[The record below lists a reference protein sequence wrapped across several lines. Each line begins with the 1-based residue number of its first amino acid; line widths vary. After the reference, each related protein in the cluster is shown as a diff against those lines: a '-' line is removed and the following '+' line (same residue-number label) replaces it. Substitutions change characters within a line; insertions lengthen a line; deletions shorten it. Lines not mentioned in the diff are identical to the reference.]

1 MNINFEQD
9 ISRSPE
15 RRRQRA
21 IAKGIVPASGY
32 NDNEKI
38 IKSIIVGDQEYMNT
52 LTSSG
57 GNVRIKISGTT
68 DAMFSM
74 TIVDSSGC
82 NMLRKEIKNVKI
94 GNKGIYNFYQNFPSI
109 NSVKGSKGKIPKET
123 YTITVTPSADT
134 SFSNYIDANPYVT
147 TIEQRAKSK
156 ITIARYENGITG
168 LTFTGSAQSQTGE
181 ANQAS
186 NYQGYTDISFPIA
199 VKYSSYSAGNIYV
212 KSTDFN
218 TNVIKNNTIK
228 GIVYR
233 DGKTGK
239 SNNYEFGIDSNN
251 DYVGGV
257 VKDLVSKN
265 FEERVKDTI
274 TIGSKASWRIE
285 HEKFVVLSLDKDDNV
300 LNFDNCKNNKTKI
313 FKLNNTL
320 DIFPNMQVV
329 GDNIITSVTSIST
342 CGEKVTLSDEL
353 VIQPHTVLTFI
364 NKGSATVTG
373 VGFDRKPDKKTIV
386 FNRSVDIPDRTVVT
400 FDDDT
405 SAVRGTISQVGSGNT
420 GNGDA
425 NDVDLTCTVSIKKF
439 GNKPELVYA
448 LDMSKIISVKPNAY
462 NQSVV
467 TAKNTTIAI
476 DVIKFDTDVN
486 RTSKIGTVVRPPSHG
501 TVSAYSVS
509 DDAFAYLPNNNF
521 VGSDSFTFTMS
532 DGTNTSDEK
541 TILIEVLEGASGIS
555 ESVGLGG
562 D

>member
-38 IKSIIVGDQEYMNT
+38 IKSIIVGDEEYMST

-82 NMLRKEIKNVKI
+82 NMLRKEVKNVKI

-109 NSVKGSKGKIPKET
+109 NSAKGSKGKIPKEI

-134 SFSNYIDANPYVT
+134 KFSSYIDASPYVT
-147 TIEQRAKSK
+147 TIEQLAKSK
-156 ITIARYENGITG
+156 ITIARYENGI
-168 LTFTGSAQSQTGE
+168 TGE

-239 SNNYEFGIDSNN
+239 SNTYEFGIDSNN

-257 VKDLVSKN
+257 VKDFVGKN

-274 TIGSKASWRIE
+274 TVGSKASWRIE
-285 HEKFVVLSLDKDDNV
+285 HEKFVIFSLDKDDNV

-320 DIFPNMQVV
+320 DIFPNMQVI
-329 GDNIITSVTSIST
+329 GDNIITSVASIST

-373 VGFDRKPDKKTIV
+373 AGSDRKSDKKTIV
-386 FNRSVDIPDRTVVT
+386 FNRGVDIPDRTVVT

-405 SAVRGTISQVGSGNT
+405 SIVKGTISQIGSGNT

-425 NDVDLTCTVSIKKF
+425 NDVDLTCTVSINKF

-448 LDMSKIISVKPNAY
+448 LDMSKIISKKPNAF

-476 DVIKFDTDVN
+476 DMIKFDTDTN
-486 RTSKIGTVVRPPSHG
+486 RTSKTGTIVRPPSHG
-501 TVSAYSVS
+501 AVSAYNTT

-541 TILIEVLEGASGIS
+541 TVLIEVLEGASGTS
-555 ESVGLGG
+555 DTLSGG

>member
-156 ITIARYENGITG
+156 ITIARYENDITG

>member
-509 DDAFAYLPNNNF
+509 DDAFAYAPDNNF

>member
-38 IKSIIVGDQEYMNT
+38 IKSIIVGDEEYMNT

-82 NMLRKEIKNVKI
+82 NMLRKEVKNVKI

-109 NSVKGSKGKIPKET
+109 NSAKGSKGKIPKEI

-134 SFSNYIDANPYVT
+134 KFSSYIDASPYVT
-147 TIEQRAKSK
+147 TIEQLAKSK
-156 ITIARYENGITG
+156 ITIAHYENSITG
-168 LTFTGSAQSQTGE
+168 LTFTGSAQSQTSE

-186 NYQGYTDISFPIA
+186 SYQGYTDISFPIA

-239 SNNYEFGIDSNN
+239 SNTYEFGIDSNN

-257 VKDLVSKN
+257 VKDFVGKN

-274 TIGSKASWRIE
+274 TVGSKASWRIE
-285 HEKFVVLSLDKDDNV
+285 HEKFVIFSLDKDDNV

-320 DIFPNMQVV
+320 DIFPNMQVI
-329 GDNIITSVTSIST
+329 GDNIITSVASIST

-373 VGFDRKPDKKTIV
+373 AGSDRKSDKKTIV
-386 FNRSVDIPDRTVVT
+386 FNRGVDIPDRTVVT

-405 SAVRGTISQVGSGNT
+405 SIVKGTISQIGSGNT

-425 NDVDLTCTVSIKKF
+425 NDVDLTCTVSINKF

-448 LDMSKIISVKPNAY
+448 LDMSKIISKKPNAF

-476 DVIKFDTDVN
+476 DMIKFDTDTN
-486 RTSKIGTVVRPPSHG
+486 RTSKTGTIVRPPSHG
-501 TVSAYSVS
+501 AVSAYNTT

-541 TILIEVLEGASGIS
+541 TVLIEVLEGASGTS
-555 ESVGLGG
+555 DTLSGG

>member
-21 IAKGIVPASGY
+21 IAKGIVPAAKY
-32 NDNEKI
+32 NNQKI
-38 IKSIIVGDQEYMNT
+38 IKSIIVGDDIYNNT
-52 LTSSG
+52 ITSSG

-82 NMLRKEIKNVKI
+82 NMLRKEVKNVKI
-94 GNKGIYNFYQNFPSI
+94 GSKGIYNFYQNFPSI
-109 NSVKGSKGKIPKET
+109 NSVKSSRGKIPKET

-134 SFSNYIDANPYVT
+134 SFSNYIDGNPYVT

-156 ITIARYENGITG
+156 IIIAQYENGITG
-168 LTFTGSAQSQTGE
+168 LTFTASAQSQTGE

-186 NYQGYTDISFPIA
+186 NYQGYTDITFPIA
-199 VKYSSYSAGNIYV
+199 VKYSSYSSGNIYV

-239 SNNYEFGIDSNN
+239 SNTYDFGIDSNN
-251 DYVGGV
+251 DYVGDV
-257 VKDLVSKN
+257 VKDLVGKN

-274 TIGSKASWRIE
+274 TVGSKASWKIE
-285 HEKFVVLSLDKDDNV
+285 HEKFVIFSLDKDDNV

-320 DIFPNMQVV
+320 DIFPNMQVI
-329 GDNIITSVTSIST
+329 GDNITTSVASIST

-364 NKGSATVTG
+364 NKGSATVTQTG
-373 VGFDRKPDKKTIV
+373 LDRKSDKKTIT
-386 FNRSVDIPDRTVVT
+386 FNTSVDIPDRTVVT

-405 SAVRGTISQVGSGNT
+405 SIVKGTISQIGSGNT
-420 GNGDA
+420 GNGNA

-467 TAKNTTIAI
+467 TAKNTTIRI
-476 DVIKFDTDVN
+476 NMIKFDTDTN
-486 RTSKIGTVVRPPSHG
+486 RTSKTGIVRRPPSHG
-501 TVSAYSVS
+501 AVSAYSGTQ
-509 DDAFAYLPNNNF
+509 DAFAYAPNNNF
-521 VGSDSFTFTMS
+521 VGSDSFTFVMH
-532 DGTNTSDEK
+532 DGTNISDEK
-541 TILIEVLEGASGIS
+541 TVLIEVLEGASGASDSID
-555 ESVGLGG
+555 LGG
-562 D
+562 

>member
-38 IKSIIVGDQEYMNT
+38 IKSIIVGDEEYMST

-82 NMLRKEIKNVKI
+82 NMLRKEVKNVKI

-109 NSVKGSKGKIPKET
+109 NSAKGSKGKIPKEI

-134 SFSNYIDANPYVT
+134 KFSSYIDASPYVT
-147 TIEQRAKSK
+147 TIEQLAKSK

-168 LTFTGSAQSQTGE
+168 LTFTGSAQSQTSE

-186 NYQGYTDISFPIA
+186 SYQGYTDISFPIA

-239 SNNYEFGIDSNN
+239 SNTYEFGIDSNN

-257 VKDLVSKN
+257 VKDFVGKN

-274 TIGSKASWRIE
+274 TVGSKASWRIE
-285 HEKFVVLSLDKDDNV
+285 HEKFVIFSLGKDDNV

-320 DIFPNMQVV
+320 DIFPNMQVI
-329 GDNIITSVTSIST
+329 GDNIITSVASIST
-342 CGEKVTLSDEL
+342 CGEKITLSDEL
-353 VIQPHTVLTFI
+353 IIQPHTVLTFI

-373 VGFDRKPDKKTIV
+373 AGSDRKSDKKTIV
-386 FNRSVDIPDRTVVT
+386 FNRGVDIPDRTVVT

-405 SAVRGTISQVGSGNT
+405 SIVKGTISQIGSGNT

-425 NDVDLTCTVSIKKF
+425 NDVDLTCTVSINKF

-448 LDMSKIISVKPNAY
+448 LDMSKIISKKPNAF

-467 TAKNTTIAI
+467 TAKNTNIAI
-476 DVIKFDTDVN
+476 DMIKFDNDTN
-486 RTSKIGTVVRPPSHG
+486 RTSKTGTVVRPSSNG
-501 TVSAYSVS
+501 TLSAYNTT
-509 DDAFAYLPNNNF
+509 DDAFLYTPNNNL

-541 TILIEVLEGASGIS
+541 TVLIEVLEGASGTS
-555 ESVGLGG
+555 DTLSGG

>member
-21 IAKGIVPASGY
+21 IAKGIVPAAKY
-32 NDNEKI
+32 NNQKI
-38 IKSIIVGDQEYMNT
+38 IKSIIVGDDIYNNT
-52 LTSSG
+52 ITSSG

-82 NMLRKEIKNVKI
+82 NMLRKEVKNVKI
-94 GNKGIYNFYQNFPSI
+94 GSKGIYNFYQNFPSI

-134 SFSNYIDANPYVT
+134 SFSNYIDGNPYVT

-156 ITIARYENGITG
+156 IIIAQYENGITG
-168 LTFTGSAQSQTGE
+168 LTFTASAQSQTGE

-186 NYQGYTDISFPIA
+186 NYQGYTDITFPIA
-199 VKYSSYSAGNIYV
+199 VKYSSYSSGNIYV

-239 SNNYEFGIDSNN
+239 SNTYDFGIDSNN
-251 DYVGGV
+251 DYVGDV
-257 VKDLVSKN
+257 VKDLVGKN

-274 TIGSKASWRIE
+274 TVGSKASWKIE
-285 HEKFVVLSLDKDDNV
+285 HEKFVIFSLDKDDNV

-320 DIFPNMQVV
+320 DIFPNMQVI
-329 GDNIITSVTSIST
+329 GDNITTSVASIST

-364 NKGSATVTG
+364 NKGSATVTQTG
-373 VGFDRKPDKKTIV
+373 LDRKSDKKTIT
-386 FNRSVDIPDRTVVT
+386 FNTSVDIPDRTVVT

-405 SAVRGTISQVGSGNT
+405 SIVKGTISQIGSGNT
-420 GNGDA
+420 GNGNA

-467 TAKNTTIAI
+467 TAKNTTIRI
-476 DVIKFDTDVN
+476 NMIKFDTDTN
-486 RTSKIGTVVRPPSHG
+486 RTSKTGIVRRPPSHG
-501 TVSAYSVS
+501 AVSAYSGTQ
-509 DDAFAYLPNNNF
+509 DAFAYAPNNNF
-521 VGSDSFTFTMS
+521 VGSDSFTFVMH
-532 DGTNTSDEK
+532 DGTNISDEK
-541 TILIEVLEGASGIS
+541 TVLIEVLEGASGASDSID
-555 ESVGLGG
+555 LGG
-562 D
+562 

>member
-21 IAKGIVPASGY
+21 IAKGIVPAAKY
-32 NDNEKI
+32 NNQKI
-38 IKSIIVGDQEYMNT
+38 IKSIIVGDDIYNNT
-52 LTSSG
+52 ITSSG

-82 NMLRKEIKNVKI
+82 NMLRKEVKNVKI
-94 GNKGIYNFYQNFPSI
+94 GSKGIYNFYQNFPSI

-134 SFSNYIDANPYVT
+134 SFSNYIDGNPYVT

-156 ITIARYENGITG
+156 IIIAQYENGITG
-168 LTFTGSAQSQTGE
+168 LTFTASAQSQTGE

-239 SNNYEFGIDSNN
+239 SNTYEFGIDSNN
-251 DYVGGV
+251 DYVGDV
-257 VKDLVSKN
+257 VKDLVGKN

-274 TIGSKASWRIE
+274 TVGSKASWRIE
-285 HEKFVVLSLDKDDNV
+285 HEKFVIFSLDKDDNV

-320 DIFPNMQVV
+320 DIFPNMQVI
-329 GDNIITSVTSIST
+329 GDNITTSVASIST

-364 NKGSATVTG
+364 NKGSATVTQTG
-373 VGFDRKPDKKTIV
+373 LDRKSDKKTIT
-386 FNRSVDIPDRTVVT
+386 FNTSVDIPDRTVVT

-405 SAVRGTISQVGSGNT
+405 SIVKGTISQIGSGNT
-420 GNGDA
+420 GNGNA

-467 TAKNTTIAI
+467 TAKNTTIRI
-476 DVIKFDTDVN
+476 NMIKFDTDTN
-486 RTSKIGTVVRPPSHG
+486 RTSKTGIVRRPPSHG
-501 TVSAYSVS
+501 AVSAYSGTQ
-509 DDAFAYLPNNNF
+509 DAFAYAPNNNF
-521 VGSDSFTFTMS
+521 VGSDSFTFVMH
-532 DGTNTSDEK
+532 DGTNISDEK
-541 TILIEVLEGASGIS
+541 TVLIEVLEGASGASDSID
-555 ESVGLGG
+555 LGG
-562 D
+562 